1 MGTSFWEKLL
11 EEKDLI
17 FLKNKVGLTFVY
29 DREKTRRPFISMIP
43 LLEILLE
50 LNNHSQ
56 IKAQRDYERLTN
68 LLGTEFDILLQKDY
82 DEIEKIGGEKL
93 RQAIKIV
100 RDRKV
105 SVDPGYDGVFGKV
118 KIFKEEDE
126 KKQTAQQSLF

>member
-1 MGTSFWEKLL
+1 M
-11 EEKDLI
+11 
-17 FLKNKVGLTFVY
+17 
-29 DREKTRRPFISMIP
+29 
-43 LLEILLE
+43 
-50 LNNHSQ
+50 
-56 IKAQRDYERLTN
+56 TN

-118 KIFKEEDE
+118 KIFKEDE
-126 KKQTAQQSLF
+126 ENKNEKTTQQKLF